1 VTKSN
6 VTPDDLRQCI
16 DDVLNRQELGKKAAD
31 AWARGEI
38 DFERFYHQTPNR
50 TWGASLNPTSQA
62 DILSGGGQRARI
74 YEDWAA

>member
-1 VTKSN
+1 V
-6 VTPDDLRQCI
+6 
-16 DDVLNRQELGKKAAD
+16 GKKAAD
-31 AWARGEI
+31 AWQRGEI